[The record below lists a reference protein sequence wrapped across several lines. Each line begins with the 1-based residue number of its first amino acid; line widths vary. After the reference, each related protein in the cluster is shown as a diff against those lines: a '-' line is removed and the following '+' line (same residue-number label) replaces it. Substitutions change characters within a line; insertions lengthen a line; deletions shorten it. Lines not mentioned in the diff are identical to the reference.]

1 MEGWTQ
7 GESSVLGEH
16 GVIPALGELGQ
27 EDWKNLHNLKQSEL
41 YSKSKLP
48 GQLNKT
54 LAQNKEL
61 KKGWLGSSHLQSS
74 SHGMQVDFH
83 EFKASPGYIV
93 SSKPA

>member
-1 MEGWTQ
+1 MEGWVQ
-7 GESSVLGEH
+7 VESLALAEH

-27 EDWKNLHNLKQSEL
+27 EDWKNLHNLKQSER

-61 KKGWLGSSHLQSS
+61 KQGWLGSSHLQSS
-74 SHGMQVDFH
+74 THWGQVDFH
-83 EFKASPGYIV
+83 EFKESPGYIA
-93 SSKPA
+93 SFKPA

>member
-1 MEGWTQ
+1 MEP
-7 GESSVLGEH
+7 SVLGEH
-16 GVIPALGELGQ
+16 DIILAFGELGP

-54 LAQNKEL
+54 LSQNKEL

-74 SHGMQVDFH
+74 THWRQVDFH
-83 EFKASPGYIV
+83 EFKTSLGYTA